1 MHQKFMQALETG
13 NIETFQL
20 VIDSWN
26 EKTDGSIVPH
36 LEQALIHAAEN
47 KQDELANY
55 LLNYLLVT
63 DNFNPANCVKIAIEL
78 NYYEAEIQSRAIS
91 PRITEDS
98 MAPYYLNYLNFIS
111 WDAAEDILENAKPYK
126 AQIVDALIAQ
136 PDDEILENAIKHNQN
151 GLARFILTCEVQ
163 TTFTWKSFK
172 NIDNSVDK
180 IQAEIEKR
188 SGLAENKQ
196 DELANYLLNYLL
208 VTDNFNPANCV
219 KIAIELNYYEA
230 EMTFG

>member
-78 NYYEAEIQSRAIS
+78 NYYEAENFLIKHMVEKNEPTFPHLREWQEASIQSRAIS

-188 SGLAENKQ
+188 SGLAENQ
-196 DELANYLLNYLL
+196 I
-208 VTDNFNPANCV
+208 TGQ
-219 KIAIELNYYEA
+219 
-230 EMTFG
+230 EMRPKK